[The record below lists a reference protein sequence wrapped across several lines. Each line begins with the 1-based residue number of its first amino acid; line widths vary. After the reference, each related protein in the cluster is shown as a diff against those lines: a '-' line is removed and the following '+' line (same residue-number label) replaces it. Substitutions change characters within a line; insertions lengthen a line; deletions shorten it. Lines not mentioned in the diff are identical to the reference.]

1 MVYWVSLVAFLRC
14 RLLSITCFSY
24 FCSVFST
31 ALRTHFEG
39 TMDEP
44 SSLAKPLELN
54 QHSRFIIGS
63 VSEDN
68 SEDEISSL
76 VKLDLLEEKEGSLS
90 PASVSSDTLSDL
102 GISSLQDG
110 LALHMR

>member
-1 MVYWVSLVAFLRC
+1 MTFLRY
-14 RLLSITCFSY
+14 RLLSITCFSHLP
-24 FCSVFST
+24 FIFSI
-31 ALRTHFEG
+31 ALRDHFEG
-39 TMDEP
+39 IMDEP
-44 SSLAKPLELN
+44 SSLAKPVELN

-68 SEDEISSL
+68 SEDEISNL

-90 PASVSSDTLSDL
+90 PASVCSDTLSDL

>member
-1 MVYWVSLVAFLRC
+1 
-14 RLLSITCFSY
+14 
-24 FCSVFST
+24 
-31 ALRTHFEG
+31 
-39 TMDEP
+39 MDEP
-44 SSLAKPLELN
+44 SPLAKPLELN

-68 SEDEISSL
+68 SEDEISNL

-90 PASVSSDTLSDL
+90 PASVGSDTLSDL

-110 LALHMR
+110 LALHISSWIKRSGSVVLGSHCS

>member
-1 MVYWVSLVAFLRC
+1 MAFLRC
-14 RLLSITCFSY
+14 RLLFITCFSHL
-24 FCSVFST
+24 FFVFSV
-31 ALRTHFEG
+31 ALRARFEG
-39 TMDEP
+39 TMGEP

-68 SEDEISSL
+68 SEDEISNL

>member
-1 MVYWVSLVAFLRC
+1 MV
-14 RLLSITCFSY
+14 
-24 FCSVFST
+24 
-31 ALRTHFEG
+31 
-39 TMDEP
+39 EP
-44 SSLAKPLELN
+44 SPLAKLALELN

-90 PASVSSDTLSDL
+90 PASVGSDALSDL

>member
-1 MVYWVSLVAFLRC
+1 
-14 RLLSITCFSY
+14 
-24 FCSVFST
+24 
-31 ALRTHFEG
+31 
-39 TMDEP
+39 MDEP
-44 SSLAKPLELN
+44 SPLAKPLELK

-68 SEDEISSL
+68 SEDEISNL

-90 PASVSSDTLSDL
+90 PASVGSDTLSDL

>member
-1 MVYWVSLVAFLRC
+1 MRA
-14 RLLSITCFSY
+14 Y
-24 FCSVFST
+24 FQ
-31 ALRTHFEG
+31 RI
-39 TMDEP
+39 MNEP
-44 SSLAKPLELN
+44 SPLTKALELN

-68 SEDEISSL
+68 SEDEISNL

-102 GISSLQDG
+102 GISALQDG
-110 LALHMR
+110 LAFHMR

>member
-1 MVYWVSLVAFLRC
+1 
-14 RLLSITCFSY
+14 
-24 FCSVFST
+24 
-31 ALRTHFEG
+31 
-39 TMDEP
+39 MDE
-44 SSLAKPLELN
+44 SSPLAKPLELN

-68 SEDEISSL
+68 SEDEISNL

-90 PASVSSDTLSDL
+90 PASVGSDTLSDL

-110 LALHMR
+110 LALHISSWIKGSGLVVLVSPCLSESPGGALGDTPHPQRFRII

>member
-1 MVYWVSLVAFLRC
+1 
-14 RLLSITCFSY
+14 
-24 FCSVFST
+24 
-31 ALRTHFEG
+31 
-39 TMDEP
+39 MDEP
-44 SSLAKPLELN
+44 SALAKPLELN

-90 PASVSSDTLSDL
+90 PTSVSSDTLSDM
-102 GISSLQDG
+102 GIPSLQDG
-110 LALHMR
+110 LALHVR

>member
-1 MVYWVSLVAFLRC
+1 
-14 RLLSITCFSY
+14 
-24 FCSVFST
+24 
-31 ALRTHFEG
+31 
-39 TMDEP
+39 MDEP
-44 SSLAKPLELN
+44 SHLAKPLELN

-68 SEDEISSL
+68 SEDEISNL

-90 PASVSSDTLSDL
+90 PASVGSDTLSDL

-110 LALHMR
+110 LALHISSWIKRSGSVVLGSHCSSESPRGALGDKPHPQRFFIR

>member
-1 MVYWVSLVAFLRC
+1 MAFLR
-14 RLLSITCFSY
+14 LLFPQVIIHKLFFSLIL
-24 FCSVFST
+24 CLLI
-31 ALRTHFEG
+31 ALRAHFEEA
-39 TMDEP
+39 MDEP

-68 SEDEISSL
+68 SEDEISNL